1 MDVTQDNGKKNY
13 VDQYKQIG
21 LNIAFYRKLKG
32 LTQIQLAEQIGISRT
47 HMSNIE
53 APNMEKTM
61 SLDVLLSIANVLEIE
76 PYKLL
81 VMRE

>member
-1 MDVTQDNGKKNY
+1 MSITTNTGKQNR
-13 VDQYKQIG
+13 VEQYKRIG

-32 LTQIQLAEQIGISRT
+32 LTQMQLAEQIGISRT

-61 SLDVLLSIANVLEIE
+61 SIDVLLSIADVLEIE
-76 PYKLL
+76 AYKLL
-81 VMRE
+81 MMKE